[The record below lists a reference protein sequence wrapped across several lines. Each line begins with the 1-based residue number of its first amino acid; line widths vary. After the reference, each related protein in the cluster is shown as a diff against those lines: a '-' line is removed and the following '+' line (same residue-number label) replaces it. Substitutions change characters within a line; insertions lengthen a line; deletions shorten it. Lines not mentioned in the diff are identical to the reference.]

1 MIEEISVNELP
12 ENAFQ
17 QSYRHVIGQALSQR
31 PRPKT
36 RFFKGPNNSFAVDDA
51 DMGFNL
57 ALTQAQDLPTWSLWA
72 ANNQIPLVAGE
83 ENLHYGL
90 LTSMG
95 DQLPIDH
102 PIQVLCRYETQDYC
116 IHETEMPPL
125 FETSL
130 RLRRAEAKDIDRL
143 FHFYSK
149 SETMQARSRESLLY
163 TIEHNRL
170 FYLQKVGKIISA
182 AMTHC
187 ESDKAGLI
195 GGVYT
200 PKAHRGKGYAYLCMH
215 VLMESLKQDNKAPC
229 LFYEKNNTSAKR
241 LYQKLGFKV
250 IESWILIELN
260 YHQAGAAT

>member
-1 MIEEISVNELP
+1 MIEEIRVEELP
-12 ENAFQ
+12 SSAFTQ
-17 QSYRHVIGQALSQR
+17 TYRHAIGQALSQR

-36 RFFKGPNNSFAVDDA
+36 RFFKGPNESYAVDDA

-57 ALTQAQDLPTWSLWA
+57 DLPNHEDLALWA
-72 ANNQIPLVAGE
+72 RWAADERIELVAGE

-90 LTSMG
+90 LASMG

-102 PIQVLCRYETQDYC
+102 PVQVLCRYETQDYC
-116 IHETEMPPL
+116 IHEGELPPL
-125 FETSL
+125 FDTSL
-130 RLRRAEAKDIDRL
+130 RLRRAESKDIDRL

-215 VLMESLKQDNKAPC
+215 VLMESLKKDNKSPC
-229 LFYEKNNTSAKR
+229 LFYEKNNSSAKR

-260 YHQAGAAT
+260 YHEAAAAT